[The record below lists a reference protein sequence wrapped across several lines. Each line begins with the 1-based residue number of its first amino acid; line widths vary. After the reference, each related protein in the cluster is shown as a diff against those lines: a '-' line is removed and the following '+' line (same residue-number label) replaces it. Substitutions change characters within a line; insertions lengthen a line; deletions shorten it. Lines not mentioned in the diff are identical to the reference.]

1 MIKIACLTLIFV
13 GVSYVGVAVGKT
25 YVKKEKFFNEV
36 LTFLNVL
43 ANNIQ
48 FNKSKLSNVI
58 DENIDNFKTEFKQ
71 VLVDYK
77 TGKSSSVG
85 FLTEYENQKVLEFLN
100 SIGFFDVCGE
110 LNNIERYNQI
120 FNRLYNESVLNNKKY
135 GELYSKLGIMLGLIV
150 VIIFV

>member
-1 MIKIACLTLIFV
+1 MA
-13 GVSYVGVAVGKT
+13 
-25 YVKKEKFFNEV
+25 
-36 LTFLNVL
+36 
-43 ANNIQ
+43 
-48 FNKSKLSNVI
+48 
-58 DENIDNFKTEFKQ
+58 
-71 VLVDYK
+71 DYK
-77 TGKSSSVG
+77 TGKSFSVG